1 MNKKIAEFLVR
12 SLLERIESSGTKVF
26 LSTDEASAI
35 KLLFSNS
42 EIEDSFT
49 HSPQDTT
56 ESEFTPELGLSLDL
70 ERIDTKQIMCL
81 DFGTSFSK
89 AFASRDLG
97 LFKEPE
103 LIELHLD
110 YHPDGTPNY
119 LLPSELFIEKDI
131 IYFGA
136 SARKKFN
143 TVEAD
148 QSRLID
154 SPKQYMTLGKEVS
167 KLSEKT
173 LHESKDPKK
182 RITQRDALVIY
193 IAHFNTL
200 AEKALRDRGYPE
212 NTPRRYT
219 HPAWSKETTDANAIA
234 MRRIVAESITISRA
248 YPDLFSE
255 FEDVSKVKKILQA
268 AEKLDES
275 DLPRSLIKDAVREA
289 TAAGSGALSAT
300 TEGKR
305 EAYVILD
312 IGAGTTDIAGCL
324 CVNSVNADNMR
335 VSEVETASK
344 AFNRA
349 GNFLDQVL
357 LDLIHKQLP
366 YDGNSIEYKQVNA
379 DLRRKIRSFK
389 ETLFEDKGLLVPL
402 VTGDNVAVSLDDF
415 LNDSRIQTFIEE
427 IKTAL
432 KEAAFALCP
441 DGGTVKL
448 VATGG
453 GARLPFI
460 SDIANSGSQLDGKA
474 INYRLVDAIPIDLK
488 QSNPDLIPP
497 YPQLAVAAG
506 GSLPSLPKQIASI
519 KSGISHTPRQQI
531 GGFYKS

>member
-1 MNKKIAEFLVR
+1 MNNEIAEFLVR
-12 SLLERIESSGTKVF
+12 SLIERIESSDTKVF

-35 KLLFSNS
+35 KFLFSYS
-42 EIEDSFT
+42 EIEDRIAHNSV
-49 HSPQDTT
+49 DTT
-56 ESEFTPELGLSLDL
+56 EREFIPQLGVPIDQ
-70 ERIDTKQIMCL
+70 EGIDTKQIMCL

-89 AFASRDLG
+89 AFASKDLG

-110 YHPDGTPNY
+110 YHTDGTPNY

-167 KLSEKT
+167 KLSEKI
-173 LHESKDPKK
+173 LHESKDSKK
-182 RITQRDALVIY
+182 RITQRDVLVIY

-200 AEKALRDRGYPE
+200 AEKALRDKGYPE

-219 HPAWSKETTDANAIA
+219 HPAWSKDTTDANAIA
-234 MRRIVAESITISRA
+234 MRRIVGEAIVISRA

-255 FEDVSKVKKILQA
+255 FADVSKIKKILQA
-268 AEKLDES
+268 VEKLDQSE
-275 DLPRSLIKDAVREA
+275 LPSSLIKDAVREA

-300 TEGKR
+300 AEGKR
-305 EAYVILD
+305 EAYVVLD

-324 CVNSVNADNMR
+324 CVNSINADDMR

-357 LDLIHKQLP
+357 LDLIHRKVP
-366 YDGNSIEYKQVNA
+366 YDRSSIEYKQVNA

-389 ETLFEDKGLLVPL
+389 ETLFEDKGLLAPL
-402 VTGDNVAVSLDDF
+402 VTGDNVTVSLDDF
-415 LNDSRIQTFIEE
+415 LNDSRIKNFIEE
-427 IKTAL
+427 IKAAL
-432 KEAAFALCP
+432 REAAFALCP

-460 SDIANSGSQLDGKA
+460 GDIANSVSQMDGKVV
-474 INYRLVDAIPIDLK
+474 NYLLVEAMPEELK
-488 QSNPDLIPP
+488 QSNPDLIAP

-506 GSLPSLPKQIASI
+506 GSLPSLPTQVTSI
-519 KSGISHTPRQQI
+519 KSGIAFTPRQQI
-531 GGFYKS
+531 VGFYKS

>member
-1 MNKKIAEFLVR
+1 VNKQIAEFLIR
-12 SLLERIESSGTKVF
+12 SLLERIENSNDKVF

-42 EIEDSFT
+42 KIEDSVV
-49 HSPQDTT
+49 PNPPEVT
-56 ESEFTPELGLSLDL
+56 ESEFVPEIGFSLDAGL
-70 ERIDTKQIMCL
+70 IDTKQIMCL

-89 AFASRDLG
+89 AFASKNLG

-110 YHPDGTPNY
+110 YHADGTPNY
-119 LLPSELFIEKDI
+119 LLPSELFIDKDI

-136 SARKKFN
+136 SARKRFN

-173 LHESKDPKK
+173 LHESKDPKQ

-200 AEKALRDRGYPE
+200 AEKALKDRGYPE
-212 NTPRRYT
+212 DTLRRYT
-219 HPAWSKETTDANAIA
+219 HPAWSKDTTDANAIA

-248 YPDLFSE
+248 YPDLFSKHAKI
-255 FEDVSKVKKILQA
+255 SKIKKILQA
-268 AEKLDES
+268 AEKLDQSE
-275 DLPRSLIKDAVREA
+275 LPENLIKDAVREA

-300 TEGKR
+300 SEGKR

-324 CVNSVNADNMR
+324 CVNSLNEDNMR

-357 LDLIHKQLP
+357 LDLIHKKLP
-366 YDGNSIEYKQVNA
+366 YDKNSIEYKQVNA

-389 ETLFEDKGLLVPL
+389 ETLFEDEGLLAPL
-402 VTGDNVAVSLDDF
+402 VTGDNVNISLEEF
-415 LNDSRIQTFIEE
+415 LKDSRIQNFINE

-432 KEAAFALCP
+432 DEASFALSP

-453 GARLPFI
+453 GSRLPFI
-460 SDIANSGSQLDGKA
+460 STISAGGAQLDGKA
-474 INYRLVDAIPIDLK
+474 INYILVDAMPVDLK
-488 QSNPDLIPP
+488 QSNPDLIAP

-519 KSGISHTPRQQI
+519 KSGISNTPKQHI
-531 GGFYKS
+531 GGFYK